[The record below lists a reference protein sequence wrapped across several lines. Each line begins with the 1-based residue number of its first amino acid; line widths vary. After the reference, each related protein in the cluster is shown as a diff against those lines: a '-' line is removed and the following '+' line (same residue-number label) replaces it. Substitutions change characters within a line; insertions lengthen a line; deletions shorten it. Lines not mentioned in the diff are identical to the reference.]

1 MRTLGVAAKLRCPVL
16 ANLKYRTLLNLSVS
30 QVQRLLNR
38 YQMIV
43 LRLVKLT

>member
-1 MRTLGVAAKLRCPVL
+1 MRTKGVVAKFRCPVL
-16 ANLKYRTLLNLSVS
+16 ANLKYRALLNLSVR